1 MPTLPVLFTF
11 ALVFGIIFVLYFLAI
26 LKPEQDEQSSLRRR
40 LKANLGS
47 VKGAVAGLRR
57 QESQMSAIP
66 VVDQLLRGV
75 GSISGPLQRRIDRSG
90 LDLSVGMLILLC
102 LVAGAMGYL
111 IVLYGI
117 RFQLA
122 AIVVGVCCLYIP
134 IWFVNLMVRRR
145 VAKFEEQFPE
155 AIDLIARAL
164 RAGHAFTTG
173 LGMVADEVEEPVRTE
188 FRLLHDR
195 QNYGMPLPDALKS
208 LAVRVPLL
216 DARFFATAVL
226 TQRESGGNLSEV
238 LDGLSK
244 LIRERFKLKRQVR
257 TLSAHGRITGWVLA
271 ALPIALA
278 GLMFV
283 ISPEH
288 IGLLFTDPLGVR
300 MIVAAGVLQV
310 IGFIA
315 MQRIVNI
322 EI

>member
-1 MPTLPVLFTF
+1 MSIAVACFVGVLSLLLGAYWFFVLRPETAADRTLSRRLNPTRAVARRSDSSLLNELKPNSSLPVLSRAFVRF
-11 ALVFGIIFVLYFLAI
+11 ASALRPVEQLIERSGHSISLGQFVL
-26 LKPEQDEQSSLRRR
+26 SSVFAVLI
-40 LKANLGS
+40 
-47 VKGAVAGLRR
+47 GAA
-57 QESQMSAIP
+57 AAW
-66 VVDQLLRGV
+66 QLT
-75 GSISGPLQRRIDRSG
+75 PQ
-90 LDLSVGMLILLC
+90 ILLA
-102 LVAGAMGYL
+102 AGAG
-111 IVLYGI
+111 VLLGMTP
-117 RFQLA
+117 FMFLKHA
-122 AIVVGVCCLYIP
+122 AS
-134 IWFVNLMVRRR
+134 RRMAR
-145 VAKFEEQFPE
+145 FEEQFPE

-195 QNYGMPLPDALKS
+195 QNYGMPLPDALRS

-238 LDGLSK
+238 LDNLSK

-257 TLSAHGRITGWVLA
+257 SLSAHGRITGWVLA
-271 ALPIALA
+271 ALPMVLGAA
-278 GLMFV
+278 MFV
-283 ISPEH
+283 IAPQQM
-288 IGLLFTDPLGVR
+288 GLLFTDPLGVR
-300 MIVAAGVLQV
+300 MVVGAAVLQV

>member
-1 MPTLPVLFTF
+1 MSIAIACFVGVLSLLLGAYWFFVLRAETAAQRTLSRRLNPTRAVARLSEASLLNELKPNSTLPVLACAFGRFGSAVRPVERMIERSGYSVSLGQIVLSSAF
-11 ALVFGIIFVLYFLAI
+11 AAVLGAAAAWQLTQQVLLAVGAFLLLGITPFMFLRHAA
-26 LKPEQDEQSSLRRR
+26 SRR
-40 LKANLGS
+40 L
-47 VKGAVAGLRR
+47 
-57 QESQMSAIP
+57 
-66 VVDQLLRGV
+66 
-75 GSISGPLQRRIDRSG
+75 
-90 LDLSVGMLILLC
+90 
-102 LVAGAMGYL
+102 
-111 IVLYGI
+111 
-117 RFQLA
+117 
-122 AIVVGVCCLYIP
+122 
-134 IWFVNLMVRRR
+134 
-145 VAKFEEQFPE
+145 AKFEEQFPE

-173 LGMVADEVEEPVRTE
+173 LGMVADDVEEPVRTE

>member
-1 MPTLPVLFTF
+1 MSIAIACFVGVLSLLLGAYWFFVSRQETAAHQTLL
-11 ALVFGIIFVLYFLAI
+11 
-26 LKPEQDEQSSLRRR
+26 RR
-40 LKANLGS
+40 LKPARGAARLSQTSLLNELKPNSSFPMLARVLGRFASAVRPVEQMVERSGYSVSLGQIVLGS
-47 VKGAVAGLRR
+47 AFAAFFGAVVAWQLTHQLLLGVGAGLVLGITPVMFLKHAASRR
-57 QESQMSAIP
+57 
-66 VVDQLLRGV
+66 
-75 GSISGPLQRRIDRSG
+75 
-90 LDLSVGMLILLC
+90 
-102 LVAGAMGYL
+102 
-111 IVLYGI
+111 
-117 RFQLA
+117 LA
-122 AIVVGVCCLYIP
+122 
-134 IWFVNLMVRRR
+134 R
-145 VAKFEEQFPE
+145 FEEQFPE

-173 LGMVADEVEEPVRTE
+173 LGMAAEEVEEPVRTE

-195 QNYGMPLPDALKS
+195 QNYGMPLPDALRS

-257 TLSAHGRITGWVLA
+257 TLSAHGRMTGWVLA
-271 ALPIALA
+271 ALPIVLGA
-278 GLMFV
+278 LMFV
-283 ISPEH
+283 LAPEQM
-288 IGLLFTDPLGVR
+288 GVLFTDPLGVR
-300 MIVAAGVLQV
+300 LIVGAGVLQV

>member
-1 MPTLPVLFTF
+1 MIERSGYSVSLGQIVLSSAF
-11 ALVFGIIFVLYFLAI
+11 AALLGAAAAWQLTQQVLLAVGAFLLLGITPFMFLRHAA
-26 LKPEQDEQSSLRRR
+26 SRR
-40 LKANLGS
+40 L
-47 VKGAVAGLRR
+47 
-57 QESQMSAIP
+57 
-66 VVDQLLRGV
+66 
-75 GSISGPLQRRIDRSG
+75 
-90 LDLSVGMLILLC
+90 
-102 LVAGAMGYL
+102 
-111 IVLYGI
+111 
-117 RFQLA
+117 
-122 AIVVGVCCLYIP
+122 
-134 IWFVNLMVRRR
+134 
-145 VAKFEEQFPE
+145 AKFEEQFPE

>member
-1 MPTLPVLFTF
+1 MSIAIACFVGVLSLLLGAYWFFVVRPETAAQRTLSRRLNPTRAAGRLSKTSLLNELKPNSTLPVLARAFGRF
-11 ALVFGIIFVLYFLAI
+11 A
-26 LKPEQDEQSSLRRR
+26 
-40 LKANLGS
+40 
-47 VKGAVAGLRR
+47 GAVSPV
-57 QESQMSAIP
+57 EQMIERSGYSISLGQIVLSSAFAALLGAIAAW
-66 VVDQLLRGV
+66 QLTQQVFVSVGV
-75 GSISGPLQRRIDRSG
+75 GLLLGITPLMF
-90 LDLSVGMLILLC
+90 LKH
-102 LVAGAMGYL
+102 
-111 IVLYGI
+111 
-117 RFQLA
+117 A
-122 AIVVGVCCLYIP
+122 AS
-134 IWFVNLMVRRR
+134 RR

-173 LGMVADEVEEPVRTE
+173 LAMVSDEVEEPVRTE

-195 QNYGMPLPDALKS
+195 QNYGMPLPDALRS

-238 LDGLSK
+238 LDNLSK

-271 ALPIALA
+271 ALPLALA
-278 GLMFV
+278 VIMFV
-283 ISPEH
+283 IAPTH

-300 MIVAAGVLQV
+300 MIVVAGVLQV

>member
-1 MPTLPVLFTF
+1 MSIAIACFVGVLSLLLGAYWFFVVRPETAAQRTLSRRLNPTRAGGRLSKTSLLNELKPNSTLPVL
-11 ALVFGIIFVLYFLAI
+11 ARAFGRFGNAVS
-26 LKPEQDEQSSLRRR
+26 PVEQMIERS
-40 LKANLGS
+40 GY
-47 VKGAVAGLRR
+47 
-57 QESQMSAIP
+57 
-66 VVDQLLRGV
+66 
-75 GSISGPLQRRIDRSG
+75 SISLGQIVLSSAFAALLGAIAAWQ
-90 LDLSVGMLILLC
+90 LTQQVFLSVGVGLL
-102 LVAGAMGYL
+102 LGMTPL
-111 IVLYGI
+111 MFLK
-117 RFQLA
+117 QA
-122 AIVVGVCCLYIP
+122 AS
-134 IWFVNLMVRRR
+134 RR

-173 LGMVADEVEEPVRTE
+173 LAMVADEVEEPVRTE

-238 LDGLSK
+238 LDNLSK

-271 ALPIALA
+271 ALPLALA
-278 GLMFV
+278 AIMFV
-283 ISPEH
+283 IAPTH

-300 MIVAAGVLQV
+300 MIVVAGLLQV
-310 IGFIA
+310 VGFIA

>member
-1 MPTLPVLFTF
+1 M
-11 ALVFGIIFVLYFLAI
+11 FLKHAA
-26 LKPEQDEQSSLRRR
+26 SRR
-40 LKANLGS
+40 
-47 VKGAVAGLRR
+47 
-57 QESQMSAIP
+57 M
-66 VVDQLLRGV
+66 
-75 GSISGPLQRRIDRSG
+75 
-90 LDLSVGMLILLC
+90 
-102 LVAGAMGYL
+102 
-111 IVLYGI
+111 
-117 RFQLA
+117 
-122 AIVVGVCCLYIP
+122 
-134 IWFVNLMVRRR
+134 
-145 VAKFEEQFPE
+145 AKFEEQFPE

-195 QNYGMPLPDALKS
+195 QNYGMPLPDALRS

-244 LIRERFKLKRQVR
+244 LIRERFKLKREVR

-271 ALPIALA
+271 ALPIVLCAI
-278 GLMFV
+278 MFV
-283 ISPEH
+283 IAPAH

-300 MIVAAGVLQV
+300 MLVGASVLQV

>member
-1 MPTLPVLFTF
+1 MSIAIACFIGVLSLLLGAYWFFIVRPETVAQRTLSKRLNPTKSVARLSETSLLNKVTPVSSLPVLAR
-11 ALVFGIIFVLYFLAI
+11 ALGSCAGAVRPVERMIEGSGYAVSLGQIVLSSAFVALIGAVAAWQLTQQPLLGVGAGLLLATTPLMFLKYAG
-26 LKPEQDEQSSLRRR
+26 RRR
-40 LKANLGS
+40 L
-47 VKGAVAGLRR
+47 
-57 QESQMSAIP
+57 
-66 VVDQLLRGV
+66 
-75 GSISGPLQRRIDRSG
+75 
-90 LDLSVGMLILLC
+90 
-102 LVAGAMGYL
+102 
-111 IVLYGI
+111 
-117 RFQLA
+117 
-122 AIVVGVCCLYIP
+122 
-134 IWFVNLMVRRR
+134 
-145 VAKFEEQFPE
+145 AKFEEQFPE
-155 AIDLIARAL
+155 AIDHIARAL

-195 QNYGMPLPDALKS
+195 QNFGMPLADALRS

-244 LIRERFKLKRQVR
+244 VIRERFTLKRQVR
-257 TLSAHGRITGWVLA
+257 SLSAHGRITGSVLA

-278 GLMFV
+278 ALLFV
-283 ISPEH
+283 IAPEH
-288 IGLLFTDPLGVR
+288 ISLLFTDPLGVR
-300 MIVAAGVLQV
+300 MVVAAGVLQV